1 MSKIKKIIILLL
13 LIPIIVFAVMKCDG
27 KRKKP
32 EQLTAVTLRL
42 QWKLQAQFAGY
53 YVALDKGY
61 YRDAGLDVTIAEG
74 GYGKDGIVT
83 VIYEIEEFGTKW
95 MADLIGEN
103 VDFVSLANIVKN
115 NGLVLISKK
124 KKGIRKPEDFVGKK
138 VSTWFIGNEYQLYS
152 LLEKQDIALEDVEI
166 MAQKFNMNQF
176 YDDKID
182 VASAMVYNELEEVG
196 QNGYPPEELNIID
209 FADYSLSFPGQCIF
223 TSQSYYE
230 KNPDICEKFTQASIK
245 GWDYAIDHPE
255 DAVEI
260 LLKHDKTGELDGD
273 FQFTQMNHMIHL
285 IERDNYPIG
294 WHRREDFET
303 IIDVFMENDVLET
316 APDMDKL
323 YTNEFVN
330 HKPTSGRQ

>member
-1 MSKIKKIIILLL
+1 MSKIKKISILLV
-13 LIPIIVFAVMKCDG
+13 LIAIVVFVLIKCDG
-27 KRKKP
+27 KKKKP

-103 VDFVSLANIVKN
+103 VDFISLANIVKK

-124 KKGIRKPEDFVGKK
+124 EKGIRTPEDFVGKR

-152 LLEKQDIALEDVEI
+152 LLKKQNIPLEDVEI
-166 MAQKFNMNQF
+166 VAQKFNMNQF
-176 YDDKID
+176 YDDKVD
-182 VASAMVYNELEEVG
+182 VASAMVYNELEEVA
-196 QNGYPPEELNIID
+196 QNVYPPEALNIID
-209 FADYSLSFPGQCIF
+209 FADYNISFPGQCIF
-223 TSQSYYE
+223 TSRGYSE
-230 KNPDICEKFTQASIK
+230 KNPDICRKFTQASIK

-255 DAVEI
+255 EAVAI
-260 LLKHDKTGELDGD
+260 LLKYDKKGELDSD
-273 FQFTQMNHMIHL
+273 LQLTQMKHMINL
-285 IERDNYPIG
+285 IEREEYPIG
-294 WHRREDFET
+294 WHRREDFEK
-303 IIDVFMENDVLET
+303 IVEVFMENDVLET
-316 APDMDKL
+316 SPDIDKL
-323 YTNEFVN
+323 YTNEFV
-330 HKPTSGRQ
+330 KIESASVR